1 MWLHWPWLL
10 KDNSGL
16 GTIHNPRRLLVDAL
30 LGSCL
35 SALGLCWHWWS
46 FSSHKGKNPSLG
58 WGWTTAVEGEAL
70 FLYQSVCFL
79 GTELIYLEQYEPR
92 QLLWS
97 IWKSYSSAP
106 MSHLAAVPLGSEF
119 ATKCDEKHG
128 PFITVNRV
136 PMSGRKWSVVQVR
149 TLCPCQEPRGVAL
162 MGFWSELLLLCKIEC
177 HSFSLSLDLITR
189 QWISLV
195 SIFIHA
201 LISCLLNSQYV
212 PFLGTITR

>member
-1 MWLHWPWLL
+1 MDALWAVVSLLWACADIDEASPATRAKILHWDEDEP
-10 KDNSGL
+10 
-16 GTIHNPRRLLVDAL
+16 RLLVL
-30 LGSCL
+30 
-35 SALGLCWHWWS
+35 
-46 FSSHKGKNPSLG
+46 
-58 WGWTTAVEGEAL
+58 VEGEAL

-162 MGFWSELLLLCKIEC
+162 LGFWSELLLLCKIEC

-189 QWISLV
+189 Q
-195 SIFIHA
+195 
-201 LISCLLNSQYV
+201 
-212 PFLGTITR
+212 